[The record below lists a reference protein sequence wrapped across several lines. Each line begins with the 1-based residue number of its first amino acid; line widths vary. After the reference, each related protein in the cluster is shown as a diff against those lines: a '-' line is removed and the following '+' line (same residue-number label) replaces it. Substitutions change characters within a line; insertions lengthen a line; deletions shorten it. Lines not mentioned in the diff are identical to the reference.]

1 MSTRYN
7 KPFKC
12 FYLFWIILNRQKWF
26 NCQIRKC
33 FCCFIKC
40 LPSIPGCFLPLLRNA
55 DVVSEPVNAW
65 KKRRALA
72 LDSPSWLYIV
82 LILMY
87 CMYFPAPYSTHTSST
102 WAAILKKSPTRM
114 TMTSESTVL
123 CKFLHVIFNHVLE
136 VEHHSCISFFMVA
149 LWHGDIL
156 IRSDFNTI
164 GYDHWFFLRKG
175 VTADCTCEERK

>member
-1 MSTRYN
+1 MFLLLHQMPSKYSRLFFFC
-7 KPFKC
+7 PC
-12 FYLFWIILNRQKWF
+12 CGMQMWYLNQWMR
-26 NCQIRKC
+26 
-33 FCCFIKC
+33 
-40 LPSIPGCFLPLLRNA
+40 
-55 DVVSEPVNAW
+55 E
-65 KKRRALA
+65 KKRKALA
-72 LDSPSWLYIV
+72 LDSPSWLNID

-114 TMTSESTVL
+114 TLTSESTVF